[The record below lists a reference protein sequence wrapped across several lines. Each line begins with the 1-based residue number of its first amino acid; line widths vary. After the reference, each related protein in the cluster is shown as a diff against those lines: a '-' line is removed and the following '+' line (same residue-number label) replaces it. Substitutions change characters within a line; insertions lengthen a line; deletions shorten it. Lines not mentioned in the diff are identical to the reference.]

1 VSFDHVAPHYR
12 WLETVAFGK
21 QLQQARV
28 AFIREIGRPH
38 RALIVGEGNGRF
50 LAELLRV
57 HPGLQVD
64 CIEAS
69 ARMIALAQQRVNA
82 AHVRFIHANV
92 RQAVLEAET
101 YDLIV
106 THFLLDCF
114 DEKTLPTLVGK
125 LASAATPVARWLVAD
140 FCEPTG
146 GWRLLRARF
155 LIALMYLFFRAVAGI
170 EARRLVDYRP
180 LLRGQGFD
188 CTNEMV
194 TPNEMMRSELWR
206 RQINTARAPQLS
218 S

>member
-1 VSFDHVAPHYR
+1 VSFDRVAPHYR

-28 AFIREIGRPH
+28 AFVREIGRP
-38 RALIVGEGNGRF
+38 RRVLIVGEGNGRF

-69 ARMIALAQQRVNA
+69 ARMIALARQRVSTGQ
-82 AHVRFIHANV
+82 VRFIHANV
-92 RQAVLEAET
+92 RQAALEEET

-106 THFLLDCF
+106 THFFLDCF
-114 DEKTLPTLVGK
+114 DEKGLPRLIDK
-125 LASAATPVARWLVAD
+125 LASAATPAAHWLVAD
-140 FCEPTG
+140 FSEPTR
-146 GWRLLRARF
+146 GWRRLPARA
-155 LIALMYLFFRAVAGI
+155 LIAFMYLFFRVVARI

-180 LLRGQGFD
+180 LLCGQGFG
-188 CTNEMV
+188 CTDEMV
-194 TPNEMMRSELWR
+194 MPNDMIRSELWR
-206 RQINTARAPQLS
+206 RHIKTARAPRLS